1 MIRSLALR
9 LMQRILT
16 SRRNAIIEKHLPR
29 GAALIADVGCGHY
42 ANKFANVAMDKLDN
56 ADVERGGLPL
66 STERAGVTFH
76 DVDLNV
82 FPYPFTDKQFD
93 YIICTHVLEH
103 LADPVRACQELSRIG
118 KAGYLEVPYF
128 GADVFVRNND
138 VIHRWLCLASSEP
151 SGLGFVN
158 RDLHIRR
165 FPPMQAVLPIRFLL
179 QLRNIAYCWTDSIN
193 AQYLGIETIHLDI
206 LRESQF
212 LREPSA

>member
-1 MIRSLALR
+1 MV
-9 LMQRILT
+9 
-16 SRRNAIIEKHLPR
+16 H
-29 GAALIADVGCGHY
+29 
-42 ANKFANVAMDKLDN
+42 
-56 ADVERGGLPL
+56 
-66 STERAGVTFH
+66 
-76 DVDLNV
+76 
-82 FPYPFTDKQFD
+82 
-93 YIICTHVLEH
+93 
-103 LADPVRACQELSRIG
+103 
-118 KAGYLEVPYF
+118 YF

>member
-1 MIRSLALR
+1 MWNTTYAEDFYPSPVCSGNSVTSQETRFAGELRHKKKKLFRFCLCLCGCATICGDSHSMLAYDAGHPDMIRSLALR

-29 GAALIADVGCGHY
+29 GAVLIADVGCGHY

-66 STERAGVTFH
+66 STEREGVIFH

-118 KAGYLEVPYF
+118 
-128 GADVFVRNND
+128 
-138 VIHRWLCLASSEP
+138 
-151 SGLGFVN
+151 
-158 RDLHIRR
+158 
-165 FPPMQAVLPIRFLL
+165 
-179 QLRNIAYCWTDSIN
+179 
-193 AQYLGIETIHLDI
+193 
-206 LRESQF
+206 
-212 LREPSA
+212 